1 MRKVAKVKRKLQA
14 KFCVKEHWLHHGMNM
29 QQTSEIMTCFV
40 FRKQKSAVCTTQ
52 LDLKN
57 LDGMQYTQHFSFH
70 MDYINTYR
78 WDPLLSWLPI
88 FQHTLPNALVHHF
101 CWFNSHSC
109 NVCFLQGEH
118 IDQGLTN
125 LNLLDSGL
133 FALKTASEFIQ
144 HERWFLEKRLKNLFE
159 KFICSTLVDMCLS
172 LYIFGLSPQ
181 DLTLYFWVWQTHTFC
196 LFRFFYGSSPLFKI
210 EHPHDNTSMDRS
222 LLS

>member
-29 QQTSEIMTCFV
+29 QQTSKFMTCFV

-70 MDYINTYR
+70 MDYFNTYR

-88 FQHTLPNALVHHF
+88 FQHTLPDALVHHF

-109 NVCFLQGEH
+109 NVCFFYKVNTSTKDWQIWICLIQVCLH
-118 IDQGLTN
+118 SKLHQN
-125 LNLLDSGL
+125 LFNTKGDFLKSDSEIYLRNL
-133 FALKTASEFIQ
+133 FALLWWICASLCIF
-144 HERWFLEKRLKNLFE
+144 WVSRLK
-159 KFICSTLVDMCLS
+159 I
-172 LYIFGLSPQ
+172 
-181 DLTLYFWVWQTHTFC
+181 
-196 LFRFFYGSSPLFKI
+196 
-210 EHPHDNTSMDRS
+210 
-222 LLS
+222 